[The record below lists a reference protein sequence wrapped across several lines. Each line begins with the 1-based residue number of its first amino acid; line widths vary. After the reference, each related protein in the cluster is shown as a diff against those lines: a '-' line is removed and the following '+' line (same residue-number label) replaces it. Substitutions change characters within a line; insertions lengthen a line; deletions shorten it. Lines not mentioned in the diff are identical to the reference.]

1 MSFFIIAA
9 ISIGWALLWIFT
21 CNHDKVRGFV
31 KHSVIFAVLSLIL
44 TVAAMFIMF
53 MPVDETYSASN
64 KGAIGI
70 LFILWLMIF
79 CSACLIAFIISLVRF
94 SGMWCAAKKNEKSSF
109 EVR

>member
-1 MSFFIIAA
+1 MSLLIIVAV
-9 ISIGWALLWIFT
+9 SIGWALLWILT
-21 CNHDKVRGFV
+21 CNPVKVSGLV

-44 TVAAMFIMF
+44 TAAAMFIMF

-70 LFILWLMIF
+70 LFILWLLIF

-94 SGMWCAAKKNEKSSF
+94 HIIKSELSEKGSGVCK
-109 EVR
+109 